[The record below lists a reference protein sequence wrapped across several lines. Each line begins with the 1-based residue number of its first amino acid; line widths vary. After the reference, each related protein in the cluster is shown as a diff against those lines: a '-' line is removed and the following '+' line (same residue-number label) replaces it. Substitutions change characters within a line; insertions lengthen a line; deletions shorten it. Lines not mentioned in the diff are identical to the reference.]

1 MKVTHPYTMTRRR
14 IDVVVR
20 VPAWAVG
27 EINKGDL
34 VIRLDAQTVLHE
46 RQQTLLHVGESYT
59 KFWGYTG
66 ENA

>member
-1 MKVTHPYTMTRRR
+1 
-14 IDVVVR
+14 

-34 VIRLDAQTVLHE
+34 VIRLDAQTVFL
-46 RQQTLLHVGESYT
+46 RDKGRYKVGESYT
-59 KFWGYTG
+59 EFWGYTG

>member
-1 MKVTHPYTMTRRR
+1 VKVTHPYTLIKRR
-14 IDVVVR
+14 IDVVAR

-34 VIRLDAQTVLHE
+34 VIRLDAQTVFL
-46 RQQTLLHVGESYT
+46 RDKGRYKVGESYT
-59 KFWGYTG
+59 EFWGYTG

>member
-1 MKVTHPYTMTRRR
+1 VKVTHPYTLIKRR
-14 IDVVVR
+14 IDVVAR

-34 VIRLDAQTVLHE
+34 VIRLDAQTVL
-46 RQQTLLHVGESYT
+46 RDNGRYKVGESYT
-59 KFWGYTG
+59 EFWGYTG

>member
-1 MKVTHPYTMTRRR
+1 MTVTHPYALIKRR
-14 IDVVVR
+14 IDVVTR

-34 VIRLDAQTVLHE
+34 VIRLDAQTVFL
-46 RQQTLLHVGESYT
+46 RDKGKYKVGESYT
-59 KFWGYTG
+59 EFWGYTG